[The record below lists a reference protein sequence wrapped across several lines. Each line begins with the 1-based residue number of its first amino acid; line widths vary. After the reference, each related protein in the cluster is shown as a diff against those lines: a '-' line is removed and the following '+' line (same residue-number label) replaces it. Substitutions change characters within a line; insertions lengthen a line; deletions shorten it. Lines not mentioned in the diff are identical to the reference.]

1 MQTEINAMQTRAA
14 TAYDWNTSPMPD
26 KHAEF
31 SFRRF
36 FTKEEME
43 LLRFGNIPQEME
55 DKWFWY
61 YEDDRL
67 YIHRSWTGFCIYIV
81 RFTPGSDELHVTVNR
96 DPEQYSCTDVN
107 EDQYELNHL
116 LGWWTQPDY
125 NPYDQFISDTY
136 RALLPKMQKNR
147 KPTVQESVQGCLFGG
162 AAGDALGYPVEFMSL
177 D

>member
-1 MQTEINAMQTRAA
+1 MQTRAA

-67 YIHRSWTGFCIYIV
+67 YIHRSWTGFCICIV

-107 EDQYELNHL
+107 EDQYELNRL

-125 NPYDQFISDTY
+125 IRTTSSSRTPTARCSRRCRRTGSRPSR
-136 RALLPKMQKNR
+136 RACR
-147 KPTVQESVQGCLFGG
+147 AICS
-162 AAGDALGYPVEFMSL
+162 AAQQATRWDIRSSS
-177 D
+177 